1 MADDGSGLS
10 ISIPSFLIEKSDGDA
25 IKKAWKSAVD
35 SIYIKGDIEM
45 TNPDNRVEYELWFS
59 SFLDVDTRMI
69 YDLGS
74 HERAFGS

>member
-10 ISIPSFLIEKSDGDA
+10 ISIPSFLIEKKDGDA
-25 IKKAWKSAVD
+25 IKKAWKGAVD

-45 TNPDNRVEYELWFS
+45 TSPDNRVEYELWFS
-59 SFLDVDTRMI
+59 SFLDIDTRMI

-74 HERAFGS
+74 HERAFGA